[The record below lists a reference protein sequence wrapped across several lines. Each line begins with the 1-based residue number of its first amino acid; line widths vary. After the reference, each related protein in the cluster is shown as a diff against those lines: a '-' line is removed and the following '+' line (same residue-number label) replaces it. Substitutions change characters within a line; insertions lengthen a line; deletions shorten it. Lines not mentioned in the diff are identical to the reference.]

1 MSLLDKDDIEKKFA
15 DELKNLEERK
25 KKELDRVE
33 ALSGVKKAIDNVI
46 KNDESMTV
54 EKIVAPLGIDLK
66 DLVDEM
72 GLSNEEVADQLGIN
86 MKKTA
91 VKKANSQ
98 SKTAKVKSY
107 LIPGA
112 KEADDQIITTSNIN
126 VDPTFKAFNSA
137 LHNGKNKAFVEK
149 YGRNGPVGIRF
160 GASKLEVGEDK
171 KPLAK
176 EADTYLPELRKITAT
191 DDFQKAVEAE
201 AKKLK

>member
-1 MSLLDKDDIEKKFA
+1 MTQSAFDKIEEEFQKQIEELQKAKDEKLKAEKEKVLGGVKSAIEKVSGMSKEEIFA
-15 DELKNLEERK
+15 EI
-25 KKELDRVE
+25 
-33 ALSGVKKAIDNVI
+33 GV
-46 KNDESMTV
+46 
-54 EKIVAPLGIDLK
+54 DLK
-66 DLVDEM
+66 DLVDAL

-91 VKKANSQ
+91 GKKANSQ
-98 SKTAKVKSY
+98 SKSAVIKSY

-126 VDPTFKAFNSA
+126 VDPAFKAFNSA
-137 LHNGKNKAFVEK
+137 LHNGKNNAFVEK

-171 KPLAK
+171 EPLAK

>member
-1 MSLLDKDDIEKKFA
+1 MSLLDKDDIDKEYDDKIK
-15 DELKNLEERK
+15 EIENERK
-25 KKELDRVE
+25 KALAKAE
-33 ALSGVKKAIDNVI
+33 ALSGVKEAIDNVI
-46 KNDESMTV
+46 ENDESMTI
-54 EKIVAPLGIDLK
+54 EKIVVPLGIDLK

-72 GLSNEEVADQLGIN
+72 GLSNEEVADKLGIM

-91 VKKANSQ
+91 GKKANSQ

-126 VDPTFKAFNSA
+126 VDPAFKAFNAA

-176 EADTYLPELRKITAT
+176 EADTYLPELRKIIGT
-191 DDFQKAVEAE
+191 DAFQKAVEAE